1 MMSTGT
7 VNCSHCNALYQVIR
21 AEAGP
26 ETTERDVAC
35 RVCGGP
41 LPACEGQLVLT
52 VCEAPMRR
60 SRRANFV
67 PVPSSLALLANDAA
81 ADASKQLAS
90 RSTNNASNKQINVAS
105 DGVI

>member
-41 LPACEGQLVLT
+41 LPAREGQLVLKYFLLRK
-52 VCEAPMRR
+52 AIGNQKWRR
-60 SRRANFV
+60 QSV
-67 PVPSSLALLANDAA
+67 PT
-81 ADASKQLAS
+81 K
-90 RSTNNASNKQINVAS
+90 T
-105 DGVI
+105 

>member
-41 LPACEGQLVLT
+41 LPAREGQLVLKYFLLRK
-52 VCEAPMRR
+52 AIGNQKWGANPSPLRLSMRNLGMLEFSLWLRAGR
-60 SRRANFV
+60 SYV
-67 PVPSSLALLANDAA
+67 ILLSSE
-81 ADASKQLAS
+81 
-90 RSTNNASNKQINVAS
+90 RT
-105 DGVI
+105 

>member
-41 LPACEGQLVLT
+41 LPACEGQLVLKYFLLRK
-52 VCEAPMRR
+52 AIGNHKWRR
-60 SRRANFV
+60 QSV
-67 PVPSSLALLANDAA
+67 PT
-81 ADASKQLAS
+81 K
-90 RSTNNASNKQINVAS
+90 T
-105 DGVI
+105 